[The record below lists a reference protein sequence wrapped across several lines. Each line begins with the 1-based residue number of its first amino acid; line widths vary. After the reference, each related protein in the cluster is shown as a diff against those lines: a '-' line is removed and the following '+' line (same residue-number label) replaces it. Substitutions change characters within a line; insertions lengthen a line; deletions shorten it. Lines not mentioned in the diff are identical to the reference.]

1 MRRVLFV
8 DDEQRVLDGLE
19 NSLFEY
25 ADDWDMEFVNG
36 GEAALTLM
44 SRTEDPFDVIVTD
57 MRMPEVDGVAV
68 LQEVHQRYP
77 TVVRIVLSG
86 HTELEAAARALP
98 IAHQFLSKPC
108 RGPALIEALD
118 RACALQA
125 LTDSGLLRSVLGQIG
140 TLPARPKVFAALS
153 RVLADEKSSLQ
164 QVAHVIKDDI
174 AISAKVLHIANTAF
188 FSAGRT
194 ISTIEHAVPLLG
206 AKLIGSLV
214 LAEGA
219 FQELNSDAQSFTME
233 RFHDHAFLVADV
245 AKRVAGEED
254 VENAYMA
261 GLLHD
266 VGKLVLA
273 CKLPME
279 FDEVSGIAHET
290 GRAMYEIE
298 EDLKDVTH
306 AEVGAYL
313 LGLWG
318 LPYPVLEAVANH
330 HSPQRVVSSTFD
342 AVSAVYVANV
352 LVHECLGEAP
362 ANFDMGYLEQV
373 GVAQRLPA
381 WREMVAELVASKP
394 DCE

>member
-125 LTDSGLLRSVLGQIG
+125 LTDSELLRSVLGDSVFISHYS
-140 TLPARPKVFAALS
+140 ARK
-153 RVLADEKSSLQ
+153 
-164 QVAHVIKDDI
+164 
-174 AISAKVLHIANTAF
+174 N
-188 FSAGRT
+188 
-194 ISTIEHAVPLLG
+194 
-206 AKLIGSLV
+206 
-214 LAEGA
+214 
-219 FQELNSDAQSFTME
+219 N
-233 RFHDHAFLVADV
+233 
-245 AKRVAGEED
+245 
-254 VENAYMA
+254 
-261 GLLHD
+261 
-266 VGKLVLA
+266 
-273 CKLPME
+273 
-279 FDEVSGIAHET
+279 
-290 GRAMYEIE
+290 
-298 EDLKDVTH
+298 
-306 AEVGAYL
+306 
-313 LGLWG
+313 
-318 LPYPVLEAVANH
+318 
-330 HSPQRVVSSTFD
+330 
-342 AVSAVYVANV
+342 
-352 LVHECLGEAP
+352 
-362 ANFDMGYLEQV
+362 
-373 GVAQRLPA
+373 
-381 WREMVAELVASKP
+381 
-394 DCE
+394 